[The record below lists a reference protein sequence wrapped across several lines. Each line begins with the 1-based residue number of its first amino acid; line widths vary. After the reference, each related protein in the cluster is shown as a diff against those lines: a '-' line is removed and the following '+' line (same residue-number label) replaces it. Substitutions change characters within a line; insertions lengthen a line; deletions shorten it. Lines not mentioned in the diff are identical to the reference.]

1 MEVQGKY
8 NKAKIFTDNVD
19 SITIGQIINLCNQK
33 EFKEASIRIMPDCH
47 AGRGCTIGTTMT
59 ISDKIV
65 PNLVGVDIGCGMA
78 TIPLEKYISDINY
91 TKLDKIIRDYVPH
104 GFKVHNK
111 SREKLLKNSFNIDI
125 NNLRCDVNKTRACM
139 SLGTLG
145 GGNHFLE
152 VDKSEK
158 GHIYLTVHTGS
169 RNLGKQIAEYYQDKA
184 IKYCV
189 TKYEKS
195 YHDAKE
201 FLIATL
207 KKDNKEH
214 LINEYLKA
222 LSDKKV
228 NKPNDDL
235 CYLED
240 NLMEDYLHDM
250 GIAQKYA
257 AANRMV
263 IIADILFK
271 YNNLNISYDHFIRD
285 IKYDVIECIHNYID
299 IESKILRKGAI
310 SANKDETV
318 IIPINMRDGI
328 ILGKGKGNPEWN
340 YSAPH
345 GAGRILS
352 RGKAKEQISLDEF
365 EESMKEI
372 FTTCVGQST
381 LDEAPQAYKPIEDIL
396 NNIGDTIEVI
406 EVLKPVYNF
415 KSN

>member
-1 MEVQGKY
+1 MEIKGKY

-19 SITIGQIINLCNQK
+19 STTISQIINLCNQK
-33 EFKEASIRIMPDCH
+33 EFKESSIRIMPDCH
-47 AGRGCTIGTTMT
+47 AGKGCTIGTTMT
-59 ISDKIV
+59 ISDKVV
-65 PNLVGVDIGCGMA
+65 PNLVGVDISCGMA
-78 TIPLEKYISDINY
+78 TIPLEKYINNINY
-91 TKLDKIIRDYVPH
+91 TKLDKIIRDYIPH
-104 GFKVHNK
+104 GFKIHNK
-111 SREKLLKNSFNIDI
+111 SREKLLRNLFNIDI
-125 NNLRCDVNKTRACM
+125 NNLRCEVNKNRACM

-145 GGNHFLE
+145 GGNHFIE

-158 GHIYLTVHTGS
+158 GQMYLTVHTGS
-169 RNLGKQIAEYYQDKA
+169 RNLGKQIADYYQDKA

-189 TKYEKS
+189 EKYKKS
-195 YHDAKE
+195 YDDAKE
-201 FLIATL
+201 FLISTL

-214 LINEYLKA
+214 LINKYLKD
-222 LSDKKV
+222 LSDRKL
-228 NKPNDDL
+228 NKPHDDL
-235 CYLED
+235 CYLEND
-240 NLMEDYLHDM
+240 LMEDYLHDM
-250 GIAQKYA
+250 SIAQKYA

-271 YNNLNISYDHFIRD
+271 YNSLDVNYDHFIRD
-285 IKYDVIECIHNYID
+285 IKCDVIECIHNYID
-299 IESKILRKGAI
+299 MESKILRKGAI

-328 ILGKGKGNPEWN
+328 ILGKGKGNSDWN

-396 NNIGDTIEVI
+396 NNIGDTIEI
-406 EVLKPVYNF
+406 TEVLKPVYNF